1 MSTPTTVM
9 RIRLLMRHGSVTAT
23 IGPILFK
30 SNQFLG
36 METDQPF
43 LSALVVEYI
52 LREEG
57 KASCRMEHQL
67 KSHNLCD
74 SLIYYKPV

>member
-9 RIRLLMRHGSVTAT
+9 RIRLLMRHGSVMAT

-43 LSALVVEYI
+43 LSALIVEYI
-52 LREEG
+52 FFERGRQG
-57 KASCRMEHQL
+57 KLSYGAPVEVTQ
-67 KSHNLCD
+67 
-74 SLIYYKPV
+74 SL